1 MQWLQTKSIEQA
13 VADSDE
19 PGRQLKRSLGVF
31 DLMILGVAVAVGA
44 GIFSV
49 GARAAGSFAGP
60 AVIFSFVLAAA
71 TCALAIMCYAEF
83 ASSIPVTGS
92 AYTYTYLTMGEGLAW
107 IIGWNLL
114 LEMVAAAAV
123 VAKYWGIYLSTVFG
137 LAGLDMP
144 STVHLGPVAL
154 DWGPLLIVGLFT
166 ALLIVGTQV
175 SARVNNVFTL
185 IKVAIVLFVIVV
197 GFTYMKTANFSPF
210 VPPSQPAIIA
220 AGSPGADAWTQPLL
234 SWLSGAS
241 PSQYGWTGVVSGASL
256 VFFAFIGF
264 DVVATSAEEVR
275 DPQRNL
281 PRGIFGGLAL
291 VTLLYILVALAL
303 TGMVP
308 YTELAKAEHPSL
320 ATAFVLVGAG
330 WAAQVIAIGVLLGL
344 TTVVMVLLM
353 GASRVMLALC
363 RDGLLPRSWGT
374 TSAKRKT
381 PVRLQLLCGA
391 VVAFLAGFTNIGLL
405 EEMINIGTLSAFVM
419 VSLALPVLRR
429 IRPDLQQVHSFRVPW
444 VPWLPWL
451 SAALCLY
458 LMLNLTTLTWLRFGV
473 WLVLGVVVYLAYG
486 ARHSRLRGN
495 EPP

>member
-1 MQWLQTKSIEQA
+1 MQWLRTKTIEQA

-60 AVIFSFVLAAA
+60 AVIFSFVLAAM
-71 TCALAIMCYAEF
+71 TCALAMMCYAEF

-123 VAKYWGIYLSTVFG
+123 VAKYWGIYLSTVFSLG
-137 LAGLDMP
+137 GWEVP
-144 STVHLGPVAL
+144 STVYLGSVAM
-154 DWGPLLIVGLFT
+154 DWGPLLIVALFT
-166 ALLIVGTQV
+166 ALLIAGTWV
-175 SARVNNVFTL
+175 SAQVNNVFTM
-185 IKVAIVLFVIVV
+185 IKVAIVLFVIAV
-197 GFTYMKTANFSPF
+197 GLSYLDVANFSPF
-210 VPPSQPAIIA
+210 VPPAQPPL
-220 AGSPGADAWTQPLL
+220 AGPGSIGADAWTQPLL
-234 SWLSGAS
+234 SWLTGAT
-241 PSQYGWTGVVSGASL
+241 PSQYGWTGVISGAAL

-291 VTLLYILVALAL
+291 VTLLYILVTLAL

-320 ATAFVLVGAG
+320 ATAFVLVGAD
-330 WAAQVIAIGVLLGL
+330 WAAQVIAVGVLAGL

-353 GASRVMLALC
+353 GTSRVLLALC

-374 TSAKRKT
+374 TSARRKT
-381 PVRLQLLCGA
+381 PVRLQLLCGV
-391 VVAFLAGFTNIGLL
+391 VVAFLAGFTNVGLL

-419 VSLALPVLRR
+419 VSLAVPLLRR
-429 IRPDLQQVHSFRVPW
+429 KRPDLNQAHSYRVPL
-444 VPWLPWL
+444 VPLVPWL
-451 SAALCLY
+451 SAALCFY
-458 LMLNLTTLTWLRFGV
+458 LMLNLTTLTWVRFVV

-486 ARHSRLRGN
+486 ARHSRLAARG
-495 EPP
+495 